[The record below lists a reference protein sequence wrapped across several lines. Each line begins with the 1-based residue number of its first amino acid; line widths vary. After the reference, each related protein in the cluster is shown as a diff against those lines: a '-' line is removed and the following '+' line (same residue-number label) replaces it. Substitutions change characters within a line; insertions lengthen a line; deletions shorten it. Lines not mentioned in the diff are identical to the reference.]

1 MAVFLW
7 ALCLCAALVEP
18 RNMAKAPRQLVV
30 TSPQFEPLTLGP
42 LRYRNDATSREQ
54 AISKHGRAR
63 IIKFRTDGMITIID
77 RRLPSRRSRV
87 EAGNIL
93 AGL

>member
-7 ALCLCAALVEP
+7 AWCL
-18 RNMAKAPRQLVV
+18 MAKAPRQLVV

-54 AISKHGRAR
+54 AISKPGRAR
-63 IIKFRTDGMITIID
+63 IIKVRN
-77 RRLPSRRSRV
+77 RRHVYDYSSQTAF
-87 EAGNIL
+87 EKISG
-93 AGL
+93 